1 MIPAS
6 QQKALVM
13 LGPPPFLAAFFEAFL
28 AGSLELEAATGF
40 AGELMCLGEGMSSAG
55 SERADDRFGGGF
67 EGGVL
72 GAAGDATGA
81 AAFLLLLGG
90 GTGAGEGDFAEAF
103 SGEAALLASRVS

>member
-1 MIPAS
+1 
-6 QQKALVM
+6 
-13 LGPPPFLAAFFEAFL
+13 
-28 AGSLELEAATGF
+28 
-40 AGELMCLGEGMSSAG
+40 MSSAG

-72 GAAGDATGA
+72 GAAGEDATGA

-103 SGEAALLASRVS
+103 SGEAALLARRVS